1 MVLIAVDRP
10 LCTASVCHKY
20 QIFLSQKDSFLHT
33 IDFAFNGRSYLLSVF
48 SLKYDV
54 RYFGM
59 KLKINTCC
67 FQIFLHRK
75 NQRFILI
82 VSCEFQSAEIRQ
94 SCNMMNESLEIQL
107 HLQCTVPVFKS
118 KHRSPVKPECR
129 VKDFFIKNILDRLII
144 QIFIRS
150 QEQLHDLHAAL
161 LA

>member
-1 MVLIAVDRP
+1 
-10 LCTASVCHKY
+10 
-20 QIFLSQKDSFLHT
+20 
-33 IDFAFNGRSYLLSVF
+33 
-48 SLKYDV
+48 
-54 RYFGM
+54 
-59 KLKINTCC
+59 
-67 FQIFLHRK
+67 
-75 NQRFILI
+75 
-82 VSCEFQSAEIRQ
+82 
-94 SCNMMNESLEIQL
+94 MMNESLEIQL